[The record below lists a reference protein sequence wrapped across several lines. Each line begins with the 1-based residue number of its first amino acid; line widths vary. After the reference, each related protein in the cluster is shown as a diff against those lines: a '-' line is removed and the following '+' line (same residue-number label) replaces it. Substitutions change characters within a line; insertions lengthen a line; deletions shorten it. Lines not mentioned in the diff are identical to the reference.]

1 MNQQDNL
8 WKGLVSYTEED
19 IVENRFIFSGRS
31 DVTLTLLSMVKNN
44 LLVTL
49 YGKSGIGKT
58 SMLQAGL
65 FQLLRRDNYLPV
77 LLRPA
82 EIDYDNFDS
91 YVIDTVKDQLVKYG
105 VTRYVADTQGRFVR
119 PTPDDTAK
127 PAAVS
132 VALWFASSKFYDSDN
147 REVFPVLVFDQFEAL
162 FIGGRDKGSEV
173 LRGLHTM
180 IDDSELQCPEG
191 VVCHNEAN
199 FRILLV
205 VREDDLFRLE
215 DAIDELGY
223 NSMKFNR
230 LRLRALTDVQA
241 REVIEKPID
250 KLKIE
255 TGFSLIPDDE
265 HEEAIRRIIDISRN
279 RSGKVDSA
287 ILSLVCRELY
297 ALANGGVIT
306 LALIKQIDKNPLGRF
321 YSHAVSR
328 LNTDERHYI
337 ESLVDNRGRR
347 RTVFRSNV
355 DKYIK
360 NSDTLFKG
368 QYKLLQ
374 NVPGTK
380 PVDDNPDNQPVELV
394 HDLLAKAVAESKG
407 RRHKISKYIMRQT
420 LLIATCIML
429 FVMGYCIIG
438 TQLNLK
444 SYLTGGEKSVDGY
457 EVLYLGKTMY
467 NTSFRNNI
475 YKDRSDIDSIY
486 VNLDSVSKSRS
497 YISIEN
503 CSSLK
508 KIKFA
513 SAPSDT
519 IKYLY
524 LSVINCP
531 ALTEIVLPDSLL
543 EGLRIRVK
551 KSPNLRPIKIA
562 RDVDNLSAYINKNE
576 QSRESKL
583 NALQIDKENK
593 RLRYTQG
600 VLWDITLQDAEF
612 VTNSIKFAAFP
623 EELAHLDSINVY
635 EYHRSQAI
643 NAKSDIF
650 NTVLS
655 TQKTKTA
662 EKQFTIY
669 NTRIRNNTP
678 DEVSKAVIIPGVG
691 FIEKFADPYYDGSI
705 YLRDLYITII
715 VEKAFENCRISKVV
729 LPDSLLT
736 IGERAFSNNPNLTEI
751 HLPDGVR
758 YVAEYAFA
766 DCKNL
771 KEVSVNENTYIN
783 RTAFSG
789 SPNVVLRVRD
799 DEGNERIF
807 KHDESHWPWKPLRNS
822 DYIKNV
828 LFDLWSSYNNNG
840 LYIPESGKFDITG
853 GYLGEHDYIEYNSQA
868 NDSTYIN
875 FNENA
880 IKFKD
885 NKFVFLHDVQFCVPT
900 PEVRKIYIIPERN
913 DFKGV
918 QFTTLPVNVREIY
931 LPFKNPYFIDADSVG
946 NNVIANRKYGYIDIP
961 DSLKQRITLYV
972 PSGSAPVYKTIREY
986 QGFKAIKE
994 LSAFNLAEIKVSYYT
1009 NMPALLAKNGHS
1021 LLSGII
1027 VLLLVL
1033 AAVVAVAYYPATRM
1047 AKEIHPKHR
1056 LRFWIHEF
1064 IFVNTIISTVF
1075 PAIYLT
1081 SVLVFDSSIKSGI
1094 IKGLIFMFAALIA
1107 GFYSSLPRGER
1118 MPPWLKKVLRLKDC
1132 NNRAVNK

>member
-105 VTRYVADTQGRFVR
+105 VTRYVADAQGRFVR

-347 RTVFRSNV
+347 RTVFHSNV

-407 RRHKISKYIMRQT
+407 RRKNIERTASLKTYVILSSIFLLSLSY
-420 LLIATCIML
+420 LLIYNNYDDNITEKKS
-429 FVMGYCIIG
+429 GYVVADTSG
-438 TQLNLK
+438 K
-444 SYLTGGEKSVDGY
+444 FSYYG
-457 EVLYLGKTMY
+457 
-467 NTSFRNNI
+467 RP
-475 YKDRSDIDSIY
+475 DIDSIY
-486 VNLDSVSKSRS
+486 VITDSVAAPGSFYFTLSDCSR
-497 YISIEN
+497 I
-503 CSSLK
+503 K
-508 KIKFA
+508 KIVFETPTERKRMRVVLIGC
-513 SAPSDT
+513 PS
-519 IKYLY
+519 
-524 LSVINCP
+524 
-531 ALTEIVLPDSLL
+531 LTELVLPDSM
-543 EGLRIRVK
+543 IT
-551 KSPNLRPIKIA
+551 NLTLSVTDCPHLSHIHIA
-562 RDVDNLSAYINKNE
+562 KDVEELKAEINLNRNNPKYNALIIDNDNKNYVY
-576 QSRESKL
+576 
-583 NALQIDKENK
+583 D
-593 RLRYTQG
+593 QG
-600 VLWDITLQDAEF
+600 VLWDLQKGIPSL
-612 VTNSIKFAAFP
+612 VTHK
-623 EELAHLDSINVY
+623 
-635 EYHRSQAI
+635 
-643 NAKSDIF
+643 
-650 NTVLS
+650 
-655 TQKTKTA
+655 
-662 EKQFTIY
+662 
-669 NTRIRNNTP
+669 
-678 DEVSKAVIIPGVG
+678 VSKAYFPDKLKTLINTNNISNTRFAKVDSIIFSHDKKTEITLYPNIKYTGTVDLSKLYNTEWISDKAFAG
-691 FIEKFADPYYDGSI
+691 CKISSIKLPPNLKYINNAAFINCDNLKSI
-705 YLRDLYITII
+705 YI
-715 VEKAFENCRISKVV
+715 
-729 LPDSLLT
+729 PDSVEF
-736 IGERAFSNNPNLTEI
+736 IDKF
-751 HLPDGVR
+751 
-758 YVAEYAFA
+758 AFA
-766 DCKNL
+766 DCDKL
-771 KEVSVNENTYIN
+771 AEVSVNANTYIDC
-783 RTAFSG
+783 RAFEG
-789 SPNVVLRVRD
+789 SPNVMLYVRD
-799 DEGNERIF
+799 NTGGTTIF
-807 KHDESHWPWKPLRNS
+807 RRGETCWPWKPILNNKYFLTKTKDAS
-822 DYIKNV
+822 DYGKYGIYV
-828 LFDLWSSYNNNG
+828 AEREIFELFKDKTKMVSV
-840 LYIPESGKFDITG
+840 EDAHKFMGSRGMLNTSEFSQLIYYEKGQKTVRF
-853 GYLGEHDYIEYNSQA
+853 LPVTQA
-868 NDSTYIN
+868 NGEFN
-875 FNENA
+875 FWG
-880 IKFKD
+880 
-885 NKFVFLHDVQFCVPT
+885 
-900 PEVRKIYIIPERN
+900 ER
-913 DFKGV
+913 
-918 QFTTLPVNVREIY
+918 PVDLREIY
-931 LPFKNPYFIDADSVG
+931 MPYASPFKYLDDGKIDRQYTRRINLD
-946 NNVIANRKYGYIDIP
+946 DT
-961 DSLKQRITLYV
+961 LKRNITLYV
-972 PSGSAPVYKTIREY
+972 PAGCSKNFVDIPGY

-994 LSAFNLAEIKVSYYT
+994 MSRSELTMMKILYYI
-1009 NMPALLAKNGHS
+1009 NMPEFTNPGIVFKVFVTLAW
-1021 LLSGII
+1021 LII
-1027 VLLLVL
+1027 I
-1033 AAVVAVAYYPATRM
+1033 AVMITSAYYPISYHLKNVKAGKRILFVTFESLTGFLI
-1047 AKEIHPKHR
+1047 AVN
-1056 LRFWIHEF
+1056 
-1064 IFVNTIISTVF
+1064 IFT
-1075 PAIYLT
+1075 AIYLAET
-1081 SVLVFDSSIKSGI
+1081 I
-1094 IKGLIFMFAALIA
+1094 IFNIRPDLAVAIAVCSMLAALI
-1107 GFYSSLPRGER
+1107 FYYYAPLPRGER